1 MKLSGSDIIVRT
13 LIDHGVDTLY
23 GYPGGTVLNIFD
35 SLYKYQDE
43 IHHVL
48 TAHEQGAA
56 HAADGYAR
64 ATGKVGVCLATS
76 GPGATNLVT
85 GIATA
90 FLDSVPVVAIT
101 GNVPNTVIGTDGFQE
116 IDITGITLPITK
128 HNYFVSSIEVLQK
141 TILDAFQLAASGR
154 PGPVLVDVAKDVQQ
168 AFYEYT
174 PIAPLPLDEPF
185 PAKDIRI
192 QEAAACINA
201 AQRPYIYFGGGM
213 IISDAQDELLQLAE
227 TIDAPMGCSMMG
239 LSAVP
244 TDYPRFLGMQGLHGH
259 YASSTAMHHADVII
273 ALGCRFNDRCTGNR
287 SKFVP
292 NAKIVHIDI
301 DGAELSKSVKAT
313 CGLRGDVKK
322 TLQKLL
328 PLLSKQEHPDW
339 QAQIAQF
346 TEFEQQNLDS
356 REGLTPYN
364 IMNAVNAVLTEDTPV
379 VTDVGQHQMWAA
391 QHLEFQRPRQFISS
405 GGLGTMG
412 FGMGAAIGTQM
423 ATKAHP
429 ILITGDGSFGM
440 NLTEMATAAAN
451 HVPMVILLL
460 NNRVLGMVRQMQT
473 LWCDKRYS
481 NTDLADRGT
490 DFVTVAQGFGLKATR
505 VSSLEELTKALEAGL
520 AYPGPCLVECP
531 VDKEEFVLPMVES
544 GGSMGDLIV
553 KVGAQP

>member
-1 MKLSGSDIIVRT
+1 
-13 LIDHGVDTLY
+13 
-23 GYPGGTVLNIFD
+23 
-35 SLYKYQDE
+35 
-43 IHHVL
+43 
-48 TAHEQGAA
+48 
-56 HAADGYAR
+56 
-64 ATGKVGVCLATS
+64 
-76 GPGATNLVT
+76 
-85 GIATA
+85 
-90 FLDSVPVVAIT
+90 
-101 GNVPNTVIGTDGFQE
+101 
-116 IDITGITLPITK
+116 
-128 HNYFVSSIEVLQK
+128 
-141 TILDAFQLAASGR
+141 
-154 PGPVLVDVAKDVQQ
+154 
-168 AFYEYT
+168 
-174 PIAPLPLDEPF
+174 
-185 PAKDIRI
+185 
-192 QEAAACINA
+192 
-201 AQRPYIYFGGGM
+201 
-213 IISDAQDELLQLAE
+213 
-227 TIDAPMGCSMMG
+227 
-239 LSAVP
+239 
-244 TDYPRFLGMQGLHGH
+244 
-259 YASSTAMHHADVII
+259 MHHADVII

-328 PLLSKQEHPDW
+328 PLLTKQEHPQW
-339 QAQIAQF
+339 QAQIAEF
-346 TEFEQQNLDS
+346 TELEQQNLDS

-364 IMNAVNAVLTEDTPV
+364 IMNAVNSVLTEDIPV
-379 VTDVGQHQMWAA
+379 LTDVGQHQMWAA
-391 QHLEFQRPRQFISS
+391 QHLGFQRPRQFISS

-412 FGMGAAIGTQM
+412 FGMGATIGAQM

-490 DFVTVAQGFGLKATR
+490 DFVTVARGFGLKATR
-505 VSSLEELTKALEAGL
+505 VSSLEELTKALEEGL

-531 VDKEEFVLPMVES
+531 VDKEEFVLPMVER

-553 KVGAQP
+553 KVGD